1 MQPVL
6 PSPATL
12 GQGEAIVPGSFGNP
26 VDELMETAASESP
39 SPASLVWSAT
49 LTHPAASFLDSEEE
63 ELPPPPEVGG
73 GRRDR
78 SGESASRA
86 ALRSLSLAVTAIATI
101 GSVSR
106 GPAKLKSS
114 AILHSLIIQKNE
126 K

>member
-1 MQPVL
+1 MRPVL
-6 PSPATL
+6 PLPAAL
-12 GQGEAIVPGSFGNP
+12 DQGEAIVPASFGNP
-26 VDELMETAASESP
+26 VDELMETASESP

-49 LTHPAASFLDSEEE
+49 LPHPAASFLDNEEE
-63 ELPPPPEVGG
+63 ELPPPPMVGG

-106 GPAKLKSS
+106 GPEKLKIVRTFS
-114 AILHSLIIQKNE
+114 H
-126 K
+126 